1 MATTTNPGQVA
12 QAFDNV
18 ASIATS
24 LAPVLTGVPLGVNPT
39 KNLGGVGTSLTDL
52 QNLITEL
59 FPSASTTRQT
69 ARVLPVGATS
79 VDTAYSHVGITVRPI
94 VSVVSDKNRIY
105 FNDLNTAIGKVPFDT
120 SKGVDAAACSTVPSA
135 LAQAG
140 FTSLDDQAYGVGR
153 LAVSKLT
160 SKSDIAQCIG
170 KRLCRVAIGSKMD
183 DILWAGIDTAL
194 KPTDSDCKNLEECS
208 NCSQTVQP
216 PWTVGGP
223 AVVWLVGSLGQYTNS
238 SAPPPAVPNKYIAAA
253 LEIQDDTSQRLF
265 AGVTSQDSKAFFDF
279 IKAHGFSHFGC
290 YAAVTDPVLSGLY
303 NAMAS
308 FVGTKEGSLGNVQFK
323 DAIVM
328 YPVFENGVI
337 SKIATSDNPT
347 QILELI
353 GKLDTCAGFKVVPNG
368 TPAPKQS

>member
-79 VDTAYSHVGITVRPI
+79 VDTAYSLGRDHGSAHRLGGLGRIE
-94 VSVVSDKNRIY
+94 IY

-194 KPTDSDCKNLEECS
+194 KPTNSDCKNLEECS

-253 LEIQDDTSQRLF
+253 LEIRTIPRR
-265 AGVTSQDSKAFFDF
+265 
-279 IKAHGFSHFGC
+279 GC
-290 YAAVTDPVLSGLY
+290 S
-303 NAMAS
+303 
-308 FVGTKEGSLGNVQFK
+308 
-323 DAIVM
+323 
-328 YPVFENGVI
+328 
-337 SKIATSDNPT
+337 
-347 QILELI
+347 
-353 GKLDTCAGFKVVPNG
+353 
-368 TPAPKQS
+368 PA